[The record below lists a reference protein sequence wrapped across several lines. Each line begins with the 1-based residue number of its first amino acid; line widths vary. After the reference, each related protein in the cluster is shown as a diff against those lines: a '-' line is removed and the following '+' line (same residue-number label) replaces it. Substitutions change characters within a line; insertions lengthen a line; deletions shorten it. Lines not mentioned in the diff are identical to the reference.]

1 MRYFVQLA
9 GKEHRVEVVDGA
21 NGKLV
26 RDEHGSRAVSLT
38 GSDGSYRILIDG
50 RVVDLTLSD
59 HAGKL
64 EVFGLGTA
72 RAVDIVSERDRP
84 PGTHSAST
92 ASKQHA
98 ITAQM
103 PGRILQVQVAAGQ
116 QVKRGQALLVMEAMK
131 MENELHADSDLHI
144 VTVSVQSGDA
154 VEMGATLLVVES

>member
-26 RDEHGSRAVSLT
+26 RDEHGSRAVRLI
-38 GSDGSYRILIDG
+38 GGGGSYRILIDG
-50 RVVDLTLSD
+50 RVVDLTLSG
-59 HAGKL
+59 HGGTL

-72 RAVDIVSERDRP
+72 QGVNIVSERDRP
-84 PGTHSAST
+84 QGTHSAST
-92 ASKQHA
+92 AAKRHT

-103 PGRILQVQVAAGQ
+103 PGRILQIQVAAGQ
-116 QVKRGQALLVMEAMK
+116 QVKKGQALLVMEAMK

-144 VTVSVQSGDA
+144 VAVCVQSGDA
-154 VEMGATLLVVES
+154 VDMGAELLVVES